1 MTSEQCLEGLVNE
14 SRIGDSRTKAPSI
27 VQETGIDGRAEPCST
42 HATSMPWPVAW
53 VRLTI
58 TKQPRLVPV
67 AERRLVSD
75 GGRAEEG
82 LEIAHQSQ

>member
-1 MTSEQCLEGLVNE
+1 
-14 SRIGDSRTKAPSI
+14 
-27 VQETGIDGRAEPCST
+27 
-42 HATSMPWPVAW
+42 MPWPA
-53 VRLTI
+53 RMDQGHDHET
-58 TKQPRLVPV
+58 TRLVPV

>member
-1 MTSEQCLEGLVNE
+1 MRAASVIPERRLRALFRRPASTVVL
-14 SRIGDSRTKAPSI
+14 SRVLLMPQVCHGRPHGQGHDH
-27 VQETGIDGRAEPCST
+27 ETTG
-42 HATSMPWPVAW
+42 
-53 VRLTI
+53 
-58 TKQPRLVPV
+58 LVPV